1 MNIKH
6 KNEVKSVFRLFLKKG
21 ALYLDVKLL
30 KKGTTLVI
38 RIMEDMDHHSA
49 LYLRQKIDSEIIKST
64 VKNIIFDFS
73 KVNFMDSS
81 GIGVVVGRY
90 KNIQKLNGRAAIV
103 NANPKIMQIFE
114 MSGVLKIIPAYTDL
128 EDAISSMCG

>member
-1 MNIKH
+1 M
-6 KNEVKSVFRLFLKKG
+6 
-21 ALYLDVKLL
+21 DVKLL

-103 NANPKIMQIFE
+103 NANPKLMQIFE

>member
-1 MNIKH
+1 M
-6 KNEVKSVFRLFLKKG
+6 
-21 ALYLDVKLL
+21 DVKLL
-30 KKGTTLVI
+30 RKGTTLII

-49 LYLRQKIDSEIIKST
+49 QYLRQKLDNEIIKST
-64 VKNIIFDFS
+64 VKNIVFDFS
-73 KVNFMDSS
+73 NVNFMDSS

-114 MSGVLKIIPAYTDL
+114 MSGVLKIIPAYSDL
-128 EDAISSMCG
+128 DKAISSLCS

>member
-1 MNIKH
+1 MAKYCQCL
-6 KNEVKSVFRLFLKKG
+6 ELKG
-21 ALYLDVKLL
+21 ANYLDVKLL

-49 LYLRQKIDSEIIKST
+49 QYLRQKIDSEIMKST

-81 GIGVVVGRY
+81 GIGIVVGRY
-90 KNIQKLNGRAAIV
+90 KNVQKLNGRVAIV

-114 MSGVLKIIPAYTDL
+114 MSGVLKIIPAYSDL
-128 EDAISSMCG
+128 DDAISSMCG

>member
-1 MNIKH
+1 M
-6 KNEVKSVFRLFLKKG
+6 
-21 ALYLDVKLL
+21 DVKLL

-49 LYLRQKIDSEIIKST
+49 QYLRQKIDSEIIKAT

-81 GIGVVVGRY
+81 GIGIVVGRY

-114 MSGVLKIIPAYTDL
+114 MSGVLKIIPVYSDL
-128 EDAISSMCG
+128 DDAISSMCG

>member
-1 MNIKH
+1 M
-6 KNEVKSVFRLFLKKG
+6 
-21 ALYLDVKLL
+21 DVKLL
-30 KKGTTLVI
+30 RKGTTLII

-49 LYLRQKIDSEIIKST
+49 QYLRQKLDSEIIKAT

-128 EDAISSMCG
+128 EDALTSMCG

>member
-1 MNIKH
+1 MELKL
-6 KNEVKSVFRLFLKKG
+6 FR
-21 ALYLDVKLL
+21 
-30 KKGTTLVI
+30 KGTTLII

-49 LYLRQKIDSEIIKST
+49 QYLRQKIDNEIVKAT

-73 KVNFMDSS
+73 CVNFMDSS

-103 NANPKIMQIFE
+103 NANPKLMQIFE
-114 MSGVLKIIPAYTDL
+114 MSGVLKIIPAYNDL
-128 EDAISSMCG
+128 EKAISSMCAAV

>member
-1 MNIKH
+1 M
-6 KNEVKSVFRLFLKKG
+6 FLMIRG
-21 ALYLDVKLL
+21 AIYLDVKLL

-38 RIMEDMDHHSA
+38 KILEDMDHHSA
-49 LYLRQKIDSEIIKST
+49 QYLRQKLDNEIVKAT

-73 KVNFMDSS
+73 GVSFMDSS

-90 KNIQKLNGRAAIV
+90 NNIKKLNGKAAIV

-114 MSGVLKIIPAYTDL
+114 MSGVLKIIPAYTAV
-128 EDAISSMCG
+128 EDALSSMCG

>member
-1 MNIKH
+1 M
-6 KNEVKSVFRLFLKKG
+6 
-21 ALYLDVKLL
+21 DVKLL
-30 KKGTTLVI
+30 RKGTTLVI

-49 LYLRQKIDSEIIKST
+49 QYLRQKIDNEIIKAT

-90 KNIQKLNGRAAIV
+90 KNIQKLNGKAAIV

-114 MSGVLKIIPAYTDL
+114 MSGVLKIIPVYTDL

>member
-1 MNIKH
+1 M
-6 KNEVKSVFRLFLKKG
+6 
-21 ALYLDVKLL
+21 DVKLL
-30 KKGTTLVI
+30 RKGTTLVI

-49 LYLRQKIDSEIIKST
+49 QYLRQKIDNEIIKAT
-64 VKNIIFDFS
+64 VKNIVFDFS

-90 KNIQKLNGRAAIV
+90 KNIQKLNGKAAIV

-114 MSGVLKIIPAYTDL
+114 MSGVLKIIPVYTDL
-128 EDAISSMCG
+128 DDAISSMCG

>member
-1 MNIKH
+1 M
-6 KNEVKSVFRLFLKKG
+6 
-21 ALYLDVKLL
+21 DVKLL
-30 KKGTTLVI
+30 RKGTTLII

-49 LYLRQKIDSEIIKST
+49 QYLRQKLDNEIIRAT

-73 KVNFMDSS
+73 NVNFMDSS

-90 KNIQKLNGRAAIV
+90 KNVQKLNGRAAIV

-114 MSGVLKIIPAYTDL
+114 MSGVLKLIPAYSDL
-128 EDAISSMCG
+128 DKAISSLCG

>member
-1 MNIKH
+1 M
-6 KNEVKSVFRLFLKKG
+6 
-21 ALYLDVKLL
+21 DVKLL

-38 RIMEDMDHHSA
+38 KILEDMDHHSA
-49 LYLRQKIDSEIIKST
+49 QYLRQKLDNEIVKAT

-73 KVNFMDSS
+73 GVSFMDSS

-90 KNIQKLNGRAAIV
+90 NNIKKLNGKAAIV

-114 MSGVLKIIPAYTDL
+114 MSGVLKIIPAYTAV
-128 EDAISSMCG
+128 EDALSSMCG

>member
-1 MNIKH
+1 MV
-6 KNEVKSVFRLFLKKG
+6 EYYQCLGLKG
-21 ALYLDVKLL
+21 AKYLDVKLL

-38 RIMEDMDHHSA
+38 RIMEDMDHHSSQ
-49 LYLRQKIDSEIIKST
+49 YLRQKIDNEIIKST

-73 KVNFMDSS
+73 NVKFMDSS
-81 GIGVVVGRY
+81 GIGIVVGRY
-90 KNIQKLNGRAAIV
+90 KNVQKLNGRVAIV

-114 MSGVLKIIPAYTDL
+114 MSGVLKIIPAYSDL

>member
-1 MNIKH
+1 M
-6 KNEVKSVFRLFLKKG
+6 
-21 ALYLDVKLL
+21 DVKLL
-30 KKGTTLVI
+30 RKGTTLII

-49 LYLRQKIDSEIIKST
+49 QYLRQKLDSEIIKAT

-128 EDAISSMCG
+128 EDALTSLCG

>member
-1 MNIKH
+1 M
-6 KNEVKSVFRLFLKKG
+6 
-21 ALYLDVKLL
+21 DVKLL
-30 KKGTTLVI
+30 RKGTTLVI

-49 LYLRQKIDSEIIKST
+49 QYLRQKIDNEIIKST

-81 GIGVVVGRY
+81 GIGIVVGRY

-103 NANPKIMQIFE
+103 NANPKLMQIFE
-114 MSGVLKIIPAYTDL
+114 MSGVLKIIPAYADL
-128 EDAISSMCG
+128 EDALTSMCG

>member
-1 MNIKH
+1 M
-6 KNEVKSVFRLFLKKG
+6 
-21 ALYLDVKLL
+21 DVKLL

-49 LYLRQKIDSEIIKST
+49 QYLRQKIDSEIIKAT

-81 GIGVVVGRY
+81 GIGIVVGRY
-90 KNIQKLNGRAAIV
+90 KNIQKLNGKAAIV

-114 MSGVLKIIPAYTDL
+114 MSGVLKIIPAYSDL
-128 EDAISSMCG
+128 DDAISGMCG

>member
-1 MNIKH
+1 M
-6 KNEVKSVFRLFLKKG
+6 
-21 ALYLDVKLL
+21 DVKLL

-49 LYLRQKIDSEIIKST
+49 QYLRQKIDSEIIKAT

-81 GIGVVVGRY
+81 GIGIVVGRY
-90 KNIQKLNGRAAIV
+90 KNIQKLNGKAAIV
-103 NANPKIMQIFE
+103 NANQKIMQIFE
-114 MSGVLKIIPAYTDL
+114 MSGVLKIIPAYSDL
-128 EDAISSMCG
+128 DDAISSMCG